1 MTERYESEVQIMSN
15 KNPNELV
22 DRYLQ
27 AVRFWLPKNSQQEDL
42 VSELGEDLR
51 SQIEEK
57 EAALGRPVNEAEVS
71 EILKRCGAPMIV
83 AGSMAP
89 KRYLI
94 GPAIY
99 PIYIFVMKMVLLWVL
114 VPVFFA
120 IVAPVNVAH
129 TQHWTDALAETV
141 GNLWSAWLIA
151 AGIITLVFAIVERTQ
166 AHTFAACK
174 WDPLSLPPV
183 QKTKRK
189 PASRLHAASHLFF
202 AVFGFVWL
210 LLLPQHPFLILGPGA
225 AMLQASPMVHRFY
238 IPILLL
244 AISAILR
251 ATITLAKPQW
261 SWFPSLGELLHGIFA
276 LILLNFIL
284 KAGFP
289 YLVLTAAAQN
299 SAQAIRTAA
308 IVNVSILLSL
318 LGTWLGLSIA
328 TIIHMWKLLSYV
340 RKRRAGMQQTAS
352 LTVR

>member
-1 MTERYESEVQIMSN
+1 MSN

-57 EAALGRPVNEAEVS
+57 EAALGRSVNEAEVS

-83 AGSMAP
+83 AGSLAP

-99 PIYIFVMKMVLLWVL
+99 PIYIFVMKMVLLWIL
-114 VPVFFA
+114 IPVFFF

-129 TQHWTDALAETV
+129 ARHWNEALAETI
-141 GNLWSAWLIA
+141 GNLWSGWFIA
-151 AGIITLVFAIVERTQ
+151 AGIITLVFALIERSQ
-166 AHTFAACK
+166 VHVVASCK
-174 WDPLSLPPV
+174 WDPHQLPPL
-183 QKTKRK
+183 QKPERK
-189 PASRLHAASHLFF
+189 PASRIQAASQLFF

-210 LLLPQHPFLILGPGA
+210 LLLPQHPFLILGPA
-225 AMLQASPMVHRFY
+225 AAFMHASPMLHRFY

-244 AISAILR
+244 APFAILR
-251 ATITLAKPQW
+251 AAVTLAKPQW
-261 SWFPSLGELLHGIFA
+261 TWFPPLAELVQGA
-276 LILLNFIL
+276 YSLILLNFIL
-284 KAGFP
+284 KGGFP
-289 YLVLTAAAQN
+289 YLVLTDAAQN

-328 TIIHMWKLLSYV
+328 MLVHLWKLMSYV
-340 RKRRAGMQQTAS
+340 RKRRSGTQQPAS
-352 LTVR
+352 LAAR